1 MTIIKAAARL
11 QQDVPH
17 AETCID
23 EALIAVSALM
33 TSIVSARRDVDV
45 PKSTGQATIL
55 RVAKAQ
61 MSLIDASG
69 NVLRAHSDLVR
80 IGREKAGFDLHP
92 DCPSKATGQVPH
104 LAAVA

>member
-1 MTIIKAAARL
+1 MSIIKTVERL

-23 EALIAVSALM
+23 EALIAVSSLM
-33 TSIVSARRDVDV
+33 TSIITARRDENV
-45 PKSTGQATIL
+45 PGSTGQATIV
-55 RVAKAQ
+55 RVHKAQ
-61 MSLIDASG
+61 TSLIEASG

-92 DCPSKATGQVPH
+92 DCPKKTTGQAPQ